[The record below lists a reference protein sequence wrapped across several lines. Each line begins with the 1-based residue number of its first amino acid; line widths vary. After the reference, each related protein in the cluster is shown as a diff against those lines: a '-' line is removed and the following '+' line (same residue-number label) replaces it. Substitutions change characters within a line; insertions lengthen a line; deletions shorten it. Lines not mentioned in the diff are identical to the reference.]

1 MSSEEISAP
10 KQKRLQQCF
19 EHASKQAE
27 QENHDYACDLFISCL
42 QGDPANLEFA
52 TGFMKNLQ
60 AKYGDNKKGSKMGL
74 LTGAGARGAVKKA
87 RGKKE
92 WDAVLEK
99 GREALKLNPWDV
111 GTLTAMAEA
120 SENLGHDECQLFY
133 LKSARDANPKDPEIN
148 RVCAIALA
156 NRGLYNQA
164 IDCWAKV
171 EQAKPNDP
179 EAPRAQGADPNSP
192 VHTDRGEIRYSA
204 PDRGLFAVERPESR
218 RERWVCDGESVFEY
232 RYETKTLVEYPLP
245 EELQGKAIANGPLP
259 FIFQAEADKLRRRY
273 WLRLTTPPNVQGEI
287 WLEAYPKHQQDRANF
302 RRAEIILD
310 ARRMQPQ
317 AMQIVLPTG
326 TMKHSY
332 VFGDI
337 KVNDPFGFL
346 HGNPFSA
353 TTPIGWRKEVE
364 RPEPAQVGGRQQ
376 SPRR

>member
-1 MSSEEISAP
+1 MRRPI
-10 KQKRLQQCF
+10 
-19 EHASKQAE
+19 ASTTVVLAWWFVLALLVSL
-27 QENHDYACDLFISCL
+27 AC
-42 QGDPANLEFA
+42 
-52 TGFMKNLQ
+52 
-60 AKYGDNKKGSKMGL
+60 
-74 LTGAGARGAVKKA
+74 
-87 RGKKE
+87 
-92 WDAVLEK
+92 
-99 GREALKLNPWDV
+99 REARAQQARPWRPSTGPGRAEPDQSV
-111 GTLTAMAEA
+111 QPDQPVQLRQPTLHRRPAAGPARPQHATPPAQTEMPEHFPLSPQQQQQVDWALQRWE
-120 SENLGHDECQLFY
+120 QLSSKTKKFRCEFTRY
-133 LKSARDANPKDPEIN
+133 E
-148 RVCAIALA
+148 
-156 NRGLYNQA
+156 Y
-164 IDCWAKV
+164 
-171 EQAKPNDP
+171 DP

-332 VFGDI
+332 VFEDI